1 MRLTESIINQSKIKQ
16 TKKHYENFTV
26 GSLILEKDMREAIT
40 TLYVF
45 ARLGDDI
52 ADEGNRSKKER
63 LDAIHYLRNHL
74 KKIEFD
80 QKISDPYFVI
90 LKKILNK
97 YNIKINNLNKLIN
110 AFIEDI
116 NHQHYKKFTHLLK
129 YCEKAANSAGELIL
143 SLVKQDNKDN
153 IRRSNAICTSLALI
167 NFAQGVIEDFE
178 KNRIYFPED
187 EMKKFNLKIKDVEER
202 NFSPEWVKYK
212 KFWVQRNYEIL
223 KKGLGLGKRIKG
235 RLGLEIS
242 MIELAA
248 LLLIKRM
255 KKNDCN
261 LFTHP
266 PKINTLDWI
275 LIFFKA
281 IILRPL

>member
-1 MRLTESIINQSKIKQ
+1 MRLTESIINQSKINQ

-26 GSLILEKDMREAIT
+26 GSLILGKDMREAIT
-40 TLYVF
+40 TLYAF

-90 LKKILNK
+90 LKKIINK
-97 YNIKINNLNKLIN
+97 YNINISNLYNLIN
-110 AFIEDI
+110 AFNEDI
-116 NHQHYKKFTHLLK
+116 HHQHYKTFTHLLK
-129 YCEKAANSAGELIL
+129 YCEKAANPAGELIL
-143 SLVKQDNKDN
+143 SLVKEDNKEN
-153 IRRSNAICTSLALI
+153 IHRSNAICTSLALI
-167 NFAQGVIEDFE
+167 NFAQGVVADFE

-187 EMKKFNLKIKDVEER
+187 EMKKFNLKIKDIEER
-202 NFSPEWVKYK
+202 SFSPQWVKYK

-261 LFTHP
+261 LFTRP

-281 IILRPL
+281 VILRPL